1 LKCER
6 NTTGG
11 AAPPRV
17 WWCEA
22 LEASTAELAVADRSF
37 LDTARGTES
46 PVGVRA
52 EFETA
57 FITE

>member
-1 LKCER
+1 M
-6 NTTGG
+6 TAGG

-22 LEASTAELAVADRSF
+22 LETWTAELAVADRSF
-37 LDTARGTES
+37 LDTARRTKS
-46 PVGVRA
+46 PVGVWA
-52 EFETA
+52 KFETA

>member
-1 LKCER
+1 M
-6 NTTGG
+6 TAGG

-17 WWCEA
+17 WRCEA
-22 LEASTAELAVADRSF
+22 LETWTAELAVANRSF

-52 EFETA
+52 KFETA
-57 FITE
+57 FITK